1 MLNNVFKT
9 AGIDGQ
15 QPWKQYYKGIKP
27 KNPLGGDFVHRMG
40 NKVKPVLSTS
50 MNKQMQFSFMKPI
63 ASFSADPNYVPPY
76 IPKYPQNPYNT
87 TSDIN
92 SAGIPIPPSMNQPP
106 QPAYY
111 GNAQPYTPGL
121 DPIMDKKLRVAAER
135 SAREQRRED
144 RQEVSNTRANYR
156 TFLDSAREAR
166 GWTNTLGL
174 V

>member
-40 NKVKPVLSTS
+40 NKVKPVVSTS
-50 MNKQMQFSFMKPI
+50 MNRQMQFAFMSEDI
-63 ASFSADPNYVPPY
+63 AHFRSDPNYIPPY
-76 IPKYPQNPYNT
+76 VPKTPMSPYNT
-87 TSDIN
+87 TSE
-92 SAGIPIPPSMNQPP
+92 PSSSGMYP
-106 QPAYY
+106 PAYY
-111 GNAQPYTPGL
+111 GNAEPYPYPQ
-121 DPIMDKKLRVAAER
+121 DYQNPVMDRKIRVAAER

-156 TFLDSAREAR
+156 TLLDSAREAR

-174 V
+174 L